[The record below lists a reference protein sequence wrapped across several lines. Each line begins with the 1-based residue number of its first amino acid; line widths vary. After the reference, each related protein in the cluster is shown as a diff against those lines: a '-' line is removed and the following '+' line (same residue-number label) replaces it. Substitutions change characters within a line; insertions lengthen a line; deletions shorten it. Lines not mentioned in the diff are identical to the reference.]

1 MYLIGSRRKRISLK
15 VSGTESRP
23 PISDERADELFD
35 AIENHDPTAIAE
47 FIDGMLRTAIKIAA
61 EYSAIDP
68 KNSDEIVSRAMGGLL
83 RGIKT
88 VQNKEITDRNIK
100 AVCVY
105 AVHSECAKASDAQQ
119 TFGPTRQ
126 TQKRNPKSV
135 VHAENFES
143 LHLANTTDSRIRDVL
158 EIVPLVLDGEQQRIF
173 AMLREGYE
181 QQEIADVLGISK
193 FSVCRSWT
201 AAKAALMTKLKA
213 DENT

>member
-1 MYLIGSRRKRISLK
+1 MYLIGSRRKRLSLK
-15 VSGTESRP
+15 VSGTSSRP
-23 PISDERADELFD
+23 PITDERADELFD
-35 AIENHDPTAIAE
+35 AIENHDPAAINE
-47 FIDGMLRTAIKIAA
+47 FVDGMLRTAIKIAA

-68 KNSDEIVSRAMGGLL
+68 KNSDEIVSRAMSGLL

-88 VQNKEITDRNIK
+88 VQNKEITNRNIK

-119 TFGPTRQ
+119 TFGPTRR

-143 LHLANTTDSRIRDVL
+143 LHLANTRDSRLADVL
-158 EIVPLVLDGEQQRIF
+158 EIVPLVLDSEQQTIF

-181 QQEIADVLGISK
+181 QQEIATRLGISE
-193 FSVCRSWT
+193 FQVCRSWK
-201 AAKAALMTKLKA
+201 AAKAALMTKLEQ
-213 DENT
+213 DENS